1 MSFLTENAPR
11 TPRRREFEGF
21 EAPMSN
27 RKARELLGF
36 REMHNWRKYAL
47 GRDQSP
53 AEAPL
58 PSLRGE
64 CATFGS
70 RNRGSLSLRPSQRLP

>member
-11 TPRRREFEGF
+11 TPRRRELEGF
-21 EAPMSN
+21 EAPMSS

-53 AEAPL
+53 AEAP
-58 PSLRGE
+58 
-64 CATFGS
+64 
-70 RNRGSLSLRPSQRLP
+70 

>member
-11 TPRRREFEGF
+11 TPRRHEFEGF

-36 REMHNWRKYAL
+36 REMHKLAKIRSW
-47 GRDQSP
+47 S
-53 AEAPL
+53 
-58 PSLRGE
+58 
-64 CATFGS
+64 
-70 RNRGSLSLRPSQRLP
+70 